1 MFIATLICALF
12 GFIWDVSL
20 HIGKGR
26 DPGPLANPAHYF
38 ILFGL
43 FLLFIAGCLACVLP
57 YEKPGR
63 SAVRITRAWYAPVG
77 GIPMAGCGLYALLGF
92 PLDDIWHRIFG
103 QDVTLWGPTHLMMIG
118 GAGFSTLSAIMLNHE
133 GLKAMGDDAPT
144 GGAGIKFIQYLGF
157 GGILIGLSVFRSNS
171 ISAYRNPPSVS
182 AHADRRRGGFRP
194 SRGPHQLGRG
204 AAIIAALLAIVLRG
218 GVALVVGPILGAP
231 INWFALYLGPA
242 IVVAL
247 IALTPLFKRAIIFG
261 AVSGLGVAT
270 VGLWLESL
278 WVDAVYHYP
287 WPTSMWPEALA
298 MAIPVAVLTGACG
311 AMFGLVLTSLGALP
325 SQAVGPPARRAG
337 GRLPSRAISIGLVV
351 LTVLAIGS
359 ATANGLRYHVPQNV
373 TATITLADVP
383 AQGPGQRMVNADVR
397 VNPLDFVSDNANW
410 VSILGWQGRLEN
422 QRGEVVTN
430 LEKLGP
436 GHYRTEPVPVWG
448 TWKTLLRLHD
458 GETLAA
464 VPIYLAG
471 DPGIGAKDVPAEA
484 SMTRPFVAEITILQR
499 ERNPETPAL
508 LWTVGC
514 LVVLVCTLVLIGG
527 LSWGAGRINRSEA
540 SGSEAELQPTAQA

>member
-1 MFIATLICALF
+1 
-12 GFIWDVSL
+12 
-20 HIGKGR
+20 
-26 DPGPLANPAHYF
+26 
-38 ILFGL
+38 
-43 FLLFIAGCLACVLP
+43 
-57 YEKPGR
+57 
-63 SAVRITRAWYAPVG
+63 
-77 GIPMAGCGLYALLGF
+77 
-92 PLDDIWHRIFG
+92 
-103 QDVTLWGPTHLMMIG
+103 
-118 GAGFSTLSAIMLNHE
+118 
-133 GLKAMGDDAPT
+133 
-144 GGAGIKFIQYLGF
+144 
-157 GGILIGLSVFRSNS
+157 
-171 ISAYRNPPSVS
+171 
-182 AHADRRRGGFRP
+182 
-194 SRGPHQLGRG
+194 
-204 AAIIAALLAIVLRG
+204 
-218 GVALVVGPILGAP
+218 VALVVGPILGAP